1 MKIKFTLAT
10 FLALIFLTLSC
21 SKDEDNPTTPTQP
34 TGTITGKLLV
44 KNGSKPVG
52 GALVFVLDDN
62 NKLYHTYTQAN
73 GDFSLKAPIG
83 QRTLQ
88 MQTGGGA
95 NFRTSLEVNVIENQ
109 TITIDQSMSTLDQV
123 ANMAYVVGSYD
134 EIQDIVTGLGY
145 TITQITNED
154 LANYSVI
161 SQYDIIFLNCGGRQN
176 ISSISATIDANLA
189 DFVTNGGS
197 LYASDWAV
205 AYLTGGDV
213 NSPDCGQAGGFIPD
227 DKLCSKN
234 IGASTTITGAQV
246 TDANLA
252 AALGFSTLDIEYD
265 LGSWQN
271 VFAYDA
277 TYWDVLVSDPGSNQ
291 PLMIKTTN
299 FSGGAVSTQV
309 GDNDTD
315 GWITICHTDD
325 SGTPVTITI
334 NENAWPAHQVHGD
347 SLGSCVNT
355 NNSGTIYYTT
365 FHNHASGNIGNSG
378 LILEYVILNL

>member
-1 MKIKFTLAT
+1 MKIKSILVA

-21 SKDEDNPTTPTQP
+21 SKDDSSTPPAQA
-34 TGTITGKLLV
+34 TGTITGKLMV

-52 GALVFVLDDN
+52 GALVFVFDDN
-62 NKLYHTYTQAN
+62 NKIYHTYTQAN
-73 GDFSLKAPIG
+73 GDFSLQAPIG
-83 QRTLQ
+83 QRKLQ

-95 NFRTSLEVNVIENQ
+95 NFRTSLQVTVVKDQ
-109 TITIDQSMSTLDQV
+109 TITIDPSLSRLDQV
-123 ANMAYVVGSYD
+123 ANMAYVAGSYD

-145 TITQITNED
+145 TITQITNAD
-154 LANYSVI
+154 LADYSI
-161 SQYDIIFLNCGGRQN
+161 MSQYDIIFLNCGGKQGYVN
-176 ISSISATIDANLA
+176 ATMDANLA
-189 DFVTNGGS
+189 NFVTNGGS

-205 AYLTGGDV
+205 AYLTGGSS
-213 NSPDCGQAGGFIPD
+213 NSHDCGEAGGFIPD

-234 IGASTTITGAQV
+234 IGASTTISGAQV
-246 TDANLA
+246 TDASLA
-252 AALGFSTLDIEYD
+252 TALGFSALDIEYN

-271 VFAYDA
+271 VFSYDA
-277 TYWDVLVSDPGSNQ
+277 TYWDVMVSDPTSNQ

-299 FSGGAVSTQV
+299 FSSGNVSTPV
-309 GDNDTD
+309 GNDD

-325 SGTPVTITI
+325 SGTPITITI
-334 NENAWPAHQVHGD
+334 DETEWAVHEAHGD
-347 SLGSCVNT
+347 AAGACTNT

>member
-1 MKIKFTLAT
+1 MKIKSILVA
-10 FLALIFLTLSC
+10 FLAVIFLTLSC
-21 SKDEDNPTTPTQP
+21 SKDDSSTATAQD

-52 GALVFVLDDN
+52 GALVFVFDDN
-62 NKLYHTYTQAN
+62 NKIYHTYTQAN
-73 GDFSLKAPIG
+73 GDFSLQAPVG
-83 QRTLQ
+83 QRKLQ
-88 MQTGGGA
+88 MQTGGGT
-95 NFRTSLEVNVIENQ
+95 NFRTSLQVTVVKDQ
-109 TITIDQSMSTLDQV
+109 TLTIDSSLSRLDQV
-123 ANMAYVVGSYD
+123 ANMAYVAGSYD

-145 TITQITNED
+145 TITQITNAD
-154 LANYSVI
+154 LADYNVV
-161 SQYDIIFLNCGGRQN
+161 SQYDIIFLNCGAKQGYVN
-176 ISSISATIDANLA
+176 AAMDTNLA
-189 DFVTNGGS
+189 NFVTNGGS

-205 AYLTGGDV
+205 AYLTGGSS
-213 NSPDCGQAGGFIPD
+213 NSHDCGEVGGFIPD

-246 TDANLA
+246 TDTNLA
-252 AALGFSTLDIEYD
+252 TALGFSALDIEYN

-271 VFAYDA
+271 VFSYDA
-277 TYWDVLVSDPGSNQ
+277 TYWDVMVSDPVSTQ

-299 FSGGAVSTQV
+299 FSSGIISTPV
-309 GDNDTD
+309 GNDD

-325 SGTPVTITI
+325 SGTPITITI
-334 NENAWPAHQVHGD
+334 DEADWAAHEAHGD
-347 SLGSCVNT
+347 SVGACTNT